1 MKNKTPIILI
11 CLMLIGSVIPV
22 SGIVMSDDIIVTN
35 EDPIENYREKV
46 KSLDDGRVAPEPG
59 DLAVDFVYPDFIYG
73 TQKISKPIKSSLGV
87 NNEVIIDILIN
98 IDESLILGYLEN
110 LTDFGPRVTGTTECA
125 AAGDYIYNE
134 FVNMGLEARYQDW
147 SYGGWID
154 RNIEGTL
161 EGVNETSNE
170 IYIIC
175 AHYDTVHD
183 SPGADDDGSGVAAV
197 LAAAYLMSQYQFN
210 HTIRFVAFSG
220 EEQGLLGSHKY
231 AEEAEAND
239 DNIIAV
245 LNADMIGFAISEE
258 DGNNLKIYE
267 NEASEWVTDFTIL
280 IGEKYYDYIEL
291 TLIPSGYTWGSDHYS
306 FWEYGY
312 DAIFYHEYEFNWYY
326 HSPDDTI
333 ENMNMSY
340 TIKSTKVIIATLCE
354 FGQAYLIGDPPETPD
369 IPQGPTEGIE
379 GEELTFS
386 ASTIDPDGDQL
397 YYKFDWG
404 DNTYSDWVGPI
415 NSGETIDVSN
425 FWNEQGIYQVRVKA
439 KDINNRLSNW
449 SDPLD
454 VTITEN
460 LPPDAPQIKGPKLA
474 RTGKSLTFS
483 IVTSDPEDHDV
494 LYYITWGDGT
504 NSNWSGPYTSGEEI
518 SIDHTYSEGGQIYIY
533 VKAKDQ
539 YSQEGDQT
547 EFVIFIIKDRSTT
560 NTLLIRFI
568 ERLIEQ
574 FPTLEFILNKIL

>member
-1 MKNKTPIILI
+1 MKNKIQIILI
-11 CLMLIGSVIPV
+11 GLLLIGSVIPV
-22 SGIVMSDDIIVTN
+22 SGMVISDELIVIN
-35 EDPIENYREKV
+35 EDPIEIYRAKV
-46 KSLDDGRVAPEPG
+46 KSLDDGRVAPIPG
-59 DLAVDFVYPDFIYG
+59 DLPDDFVFPDLIQG
-73 TQKISKPIKSSLGV
+73 SEKISKPVESSLGV
-87 NNEVIIDILIN
+87 NNEIIVDILLQ
-98 IDESLILGYLEN
+98 IDESLILSYLED
-110 LTDFGPRVTGTTECA
+110 LTDFGPRVTGTPECA
-125 AAGDYIYNE
+125 AAGEYIYNE
-134 FVNMGLEARYQDW
+134 FTNMGLETRYHDW
-147 SYGGWID
+147 SYAGYSD

-161 EGVNETSNE
+161 EGINETSDD

-175 AHYDTVHD
+175 AHYDTVYD
-183 SPGADDDGSGVAAV
+183 TPGADDDGSGTAAV

-210 HTIRFVAFSG
+210 NTIRFVAFSG

-267 NEASEWVTDFTIL
+267 NQASDWVTDFSVI

-291 TLIPSGYTWGSDHYS
+291 TLVPSGYSWGSDHYS

-326 HSPDDTI
+326 HSPEDTI
-333 ENMNMSY
+333 ENMNISY
-340 TIKSTKVIIATLCE
+340 TVKSTKVIIATLCE
-354 FGQAYLIGDPPETPD
+354 FGQALLIGNPPETPD

-386 ASTIDPDGDQL
+386 ASTTDPDGDQL

-404 DNTYSDWVGPI
+404 DDSYSDWVGPV
-415 NSGETIDVSN
+415 NSGETIEVSN
-425 FWNEQGIYQVRVKA
+425 KWNQQGIYQIRVKA
-439 KDINNRLSNW
+439 RDIYNRFSNW

-454 VTITEN
+454 VTITDN
-460 LPPDAPQIKGPKLA
+460 LPPDAPKIKGPRIA

-483 IVTSDPEDHDV
+483 FVTSDPEDHDV
-494 LYYITWGDGT
+494 LYYITWGDET
-504 NSNWSGPYTSGEEI
+504 NSDWSGPYASGDEI
-518 SIDHTYSEGGQIYIY
+518 SIDHTYSEGGQLYIY
-533 VKAKDQ
+533 AKAKDQ
-539 YSQEGDQT
+539 YDQEGDQT
-547 EFVIFIIKDRSTT
+547 EFVLFIIKERSTT
-560 NTLLIRFI
+560 NTLFLRFI

-574 FPTLEFILNKIL
+574 FPFVEFIINKIL